1 MHEIIEWIRLQIQTN
16 QFFGAAAFASIAAAV
31 FAYAKD
37 LPKWLWDRIM
47 VLTTYRVTVYQ
58 TEELYDYIMMWI
70 RDNHKS
76 KARNVEYT
84 TRAASYEDNQFA
96 LEKTEVEEKGKA
108 KEIRE
113 IPVEDFFYLR
123 KYGRLL
129 RISFGRDKLENA
141 NNLKSVYLK
150 HFTVRGVFASRAI
163 RRLMTEINETYGNRK
178 RDPNLYIT
186 NGHYFRHIGSITG
199 KPLSQII
206 INKAL
211 KESIITD
218 INTWK
223 DSKGEYIR
231 RGIAHKRGHCYF
243 GPPGTG
249 KTSLS
254 KAIAIEYQM
263 DVYLV
268 NLNNVDGDDDLIG
281 MFREIQP
288 NSMILFEDIDAY
300 FNGRN
305 TMNEQSKVTFSGL
318 LNALDGVSSLQGIF
332 VAITTN
338 HIEKLDPALIRPGR
352 IDTLKEIGLATS
364 EEASEYVSMFYNESH
379 VVNLHKPISMSTVQN
394 ACLSN
399 PTDAMEAIK
408 MLEKNDENIS

>member
-1 MHEIIEWIRLQIQTN
+1 MHEIIEWIKIQMQTN

-37 LPKWLWDRIM
+37 LPKWLWERLM

-70 RDNHKS
+70 RDNHNS

-84 TRAASYEDNQFA
+84 TRAASYEENQFA
-96 LEKTEVEEKGKA
+96 LETTDTEKGKA

-150 HFTVRGVFASRAI
+150 HFTIRGIFASRAI
-163 RRLMTEINETYGNRK
+163 RKLMNQINQTYGNRK

-199 KPLSQII
+199 KPLSQIV

-223 DSKGEYIR
+223 DSKDEYLR

-263 DVYLV
+263 DVYMV

-288 NSMILFEDIDAY
+288 NSMLLFEDIDAY
-300 FNGRN
+300 FNGRTALN
-305 TMNEQSKVTFSGL
+305 DQSKVTFSGL

-332 VAITTN
+332 IAVTTN

-352 IDTLKEIGLATS
+352 IDILREIGLATS
-364 EEASEYVSMFYNESH
+364 NEASEYVSMFYNEPH
-379 VVNLHKPISMSTVQN
+379 TVELDAEISMSEIQN

-399 PTDAMEAIK
+399 PNDATEAIK
-408 MLEKNDENIS
+408 KLEKSFKNIS